1 MTSITPMLSVPNP
14 AGAAAFYSEAF
25 GATELMRLGDDAEPI
40 LVQLAIDGAEFFAV
54 LEDAGRG
61 NVGPSSIDG
70 KTTVRIDLN
79 VEDPDAVAA
88 RAIAA
93 GANEMFPV
101 EDRDYGWRQ
110 GRVVD
115 PYGHHWLIGK
125 PLE

>member
-14 AGAAAFYSEAF
+14 AGAADFYREAF
-25 GATELMRLGDDAEPI
+25 GATELLRLGDDGEPI
-40 LVQLAIDGAEFFAV
+40 VVHLAIDGAEFYAV
-54 LEDAGRG
+54 REDVERG

-79 VEDPDAVAA
+79 VADPDAVAA
-88 RAIAA
+88 QAIAA
-93 GANEMFPV
+93 GATEMFPV
-101 EDRDYGWRQ
+101 ADREYGWRQ

-125 PLE
+125 PL